1 MREKLHY
8 QEEQVIMGEDPTR
21 SSHLLSSV
29 NRRTTS
35 RSLVTLV
42 SCAILAGALITG
54 NVQAADQDSEG
65 LSSGEPVISVPV
77 VPVLEANSIPVEQTD
92 LSSSEPEVVSGEV
105 KDVTEQPGT
114 MEVSPLPTTSENNL
128 QNQDEVSTIAETSP
142 AVTEDEV
149 ADFDLWEAL
158 GMTAEVAKRT
168 GRVALA
174 NFPISTAVTE
184 IPIVVSTGI
193 DHLSVVIPREESSV
207 STSTAEK
214 TTQIVVYFDR
224 TNDSWRGEQ
233 LNYLPDFGTT
243 RFSVRAVDN
252 GNDTVTLYVP
262 ITKEQISVKDKVSYT
277 VVATTASGLTFSVI
291 DEIVN
296 TPPVIIVD
304 PVVVVDSEGVIDLL
318 APITVHD
325 FEDGLFENDSL
336 ISQIERISYENLDS
350 GILVTLEKGESQILT
365 EAGDYRVTV
374 VVSDSDGRLRSESY
388 QLTVLPKDLPEA
400 PMVPLPEPD
409 LPVVDDERD
418 DSAIEPIQEIV
429 ISIIADQIDNN
440 SNLDP
445 DLSKKSDS
453 IPNQEPVVT
462 VDTASSAPVAIA
474 ITDSVRDDS
483 GQSTVENDR
492 NQEPMPV
499 QIAVEAL
506 LDSFESLETNTS
518 VMPRL
523 IAPSID
529 AFPQGIVIP
538 FEWNQ
543 EPGLDNDSQTASD
556 DKMSTDQ
563 ETDAETDDLTTDS
576 VLTEKGA
583 TAGASKGFSKEQS
596 VLVHLVTFGIVALY
610 SILSYSFLKKK
621 R

>member
-1 MREKLHY
+1 
-8 QEEQVIMGEDPTR
+8 MGEDPIR

-42 SCAILAGALITG
+42 SCAVLAGALITG

-207 STSTAEK
+207 NTSTAEK

-224 TNDSWRGEQ
+224 TNDSWWGEQ

-365 EAGDYRVTV
+365 EAGGYRVTV

-409 LPVVDDERD
+409 LPVVDDKRD
-418 DSAIEPIQEIV
+418 DSAIEPIQETV

-462 VDTASSAPVAIA
+462 VDPASSDPVAIA

-506 LDSFESLETNTS
+506 LDGFESLGTNTS

-543 EPGLDNDSQTASD
+543 ESGLNNDSQTASD

>member
-29 NRRTTS
+29 NRRTPS

-42 SCAILAGALITG
+42 SCAVLAGALITG

-92 LSSSEPEVVSGEV
+92 LSSSEPEVVLGEV

-142 AVTEDEV
+142 VVTEDEV

-193 DHLSVVIPREESSV
+193 DRLSVVIPREESSV
-207 STSTAEK
+207 GTSTAEK

-224 TNDSWRGEQ
+224 TNDSWWGEQ

-252 GNDTVTLYVP
+252 GNNTVTLYVP

-277 VVATTASGLTFSVI
+277 VVATTASGLTLSVI

-409 LPVVDDERD
+409 LPAVDDERD
-418 DSAIEPIQEIV
+418 DSAIEPIQETV
-429 ISIIADQIDNN
+429 ISIIAD
-440 SNLDP
+440 
-445 DLSKKSDS
+445 
-453 IPNQEPVVT
+453 
-462 VDTASSAPVAIA
+462 
-474 ITDSVRDDS
+474 
-483 GQSTVENDR
+483 
-492 NQEPMPV
+492 

-529 AFPQGIVIP
+529 AFPQGIVIS

-563 ETDAETDDLTTDS
+563 VTDAETDDLTTDS

-610 SILSYSFLKKK
+610 SIFSYSFLKKK

>member
-21 SSHLLSSV
+21 SSHLLSLV

-42 SCAILAGALITG
+42 SCAVLAGALITG

-158 GMTAEVAKRT
+158 GMTAEVSKRT

-207 STSTAEK
+207 NTSTAEK

-224 TNDSWRGEQ
+224 TNDSWWGEQ

-252 GNDTVTLYVP
+252 GNDTITLYVP

-277 VVATTASGLTFSVI
+277 VVATTASGLTLSVI

-388 QLTVLPKDLPEA
+388 QLTVLPKDLPEESSEPSVPESPVETPDEEELPDSPVNPSEEVTTPDSPSDA
-400 PMVPLPEPD
+400 QSPVTSEPTPNTDPMVPLPEPD
-409 LPVVDDERD
+409 LPVVDDKRD

-429 ISIIADQIDNN
+429 ISIFAD
-440 SNLDP
+440 
-445 DLSKKSDS
+445 
-453 IPNQEPVVT
+453 
-462 VDTASSAPVAIA
+462 
-474 ITDSVRDDS
+474 
-483 GQSTVENDR
+483 
-492 NQEPMPV
+492 

-506 LDSFESLETNTS
+506 LDGFESLGTNTS

-563 ETDAETDDLTTDS
+563 VTDAETDDLTTDS

>member
-1 MREKLHY
+1 
-8 QEEQVIMGEDPTR
+8 MGEDPTR

-42 SCAILAGALITG
+42 SCAVLAGALITG

-92 LSSSEPEVVSGEV
+92 LSSSEPEVVLGEV

-142 AVTEDEV
+142 VVTEDEV

-193 DHLSVVIPREESSV
+193 DRLSVVIPREESSV
-207 STSTAEK
+207 GTSTAEK

-224 TNDSWRGEQ
+224 TNDSWWGEQ

-252 GNDTVTLYVP
+252 GNNTVTLYVP

-277 VVATTASGLTFSVI
+277 VVATTASGLTLSVI

-418 DSAIEPIQEIV
+418 DSAIEPIQETV
-429 ISIIADQIDNN
+429 ISIFAD
-440 SNLDP
+440 
-445 DLSKKSDS
+445 
-453 IPNQEPVVT
+453 
-462 VDTASSAPVAIA
+462 
-474 ITDSVRDDS
+474 
-483 GQSTVENDR
+483 
-492 NQEPMPV
+492 

-506 LDSFESLETNTS
+506 LDGFESLGTNTS

-563 ETDAETDDLTTDS
+563 VTDAETDDLTTDS

>member
-1 MREKLHY
+1 M
-8 QEEQVIMGEDPTR
+8 
-21 SSHLLSSV
+21 
-29 NRRTTS
+29 
-35 RSLVTLV
+35 
-42 SCAILAGALITG
+42 
-54 NVQAADQDSEG
+54 
-65 LSSGEPVISVPV
+65 
-77 VPVLEANSIPVEQTD
+77 
-92 LSSSEPEVVSGEV
+92 
-105 KDVTEQPGT
+105 
-114 MEVSPLPTTSENNL
+114 
-128 QNQDEVSTIAETSP
+128 
-142 AVTEDEV
+142 
-149 ADFDLWEAL
+149 
-158 GMTAEVAKRT
+158 
-168 GRVALA
+168 
-174 NFPISTAVTE
+174 
-184 IPIVVSTGI
+184 
-193 DHLSVVIPREESSV
+193 
-207 STSTAEK
+207 
-214 TTQIVVYFDR
+214 
-224 TNDSWRGEQ
+224 
-233 LNYLPDFGTT
+233 
-243 RFSVRAVDN
+243 
-252 GNDTVTLYVP
+252 
-262 ITKEQISVKDKVSYT
+262 
-277 VVATTASGLTFSVI
+277 
-291 DEIVN
+291 
-296 TPPVIIVD
+296 
-304 PVVVVDSEGVIDLL
+304 
-318 APITVHD
+318 
-325 FEDGLFENDSL
+325 
-336 ISQIERISYENLDS
+336 
-350 GILVTLEKGESQILT
+350 T
-365 EAGDYRVTV
+365 EAGGYRVTV

-400 PMVPLPEPD
+400 PMVPVPLPEPD
-409 LPVVDDERD
+409 LPVVDDKRD
-418 DSAIEPIQEIV
+418 DSAIEPIQETV

-462 VDTASSAPVAIA
+462 VDTANFDPVVIA

-506 LDSFESLETNTS
+506 LDGFESLGTNTS

-543 EPGLDNDSQTASD
+543 ESGLNNDSQTASD

>member
-1 MREKLHY
+1 
-8 QEEQVIMGEDPTR
+8 MGEDPTR